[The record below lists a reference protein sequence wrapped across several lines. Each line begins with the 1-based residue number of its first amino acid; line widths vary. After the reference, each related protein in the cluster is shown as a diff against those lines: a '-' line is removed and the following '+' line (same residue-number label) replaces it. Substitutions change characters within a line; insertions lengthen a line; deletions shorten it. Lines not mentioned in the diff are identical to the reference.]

1 MSDRSEY
8 ANELMKARKEAMEA
22 HAALEVILALVAN
35 GDKFTE
41 PDVARRMEEI
51 QIAARMA
58 LGR

>member
-22 HAALEVILALVAN
+22 HAALEVILALVSD
-35 GDKFTE
+35 GDKSTE
-41 PDVARRMEEI
+41 PDVARRMDAI
-51 QIAARMA
+51 YAAARMA